1 MLLPCWILSLS
12 TRKRDSK
19 TKRPSAITSIYKKN
33 IRSRV
38 FVTIYVRDNIAMV
51 FRMDLNMYMR
61 ILYTVQCT
69 LSTCSAEVFTR
80 TFYID
85 IEDTMLEKFWRI
97 LLYVTD
103 DAIASL

>member
-12 TRKRDSK
+12 TRKRESK
-19 TKRPSAITSIYKKN
+19 TKRPSAITSIQYKKN

-38 FVTIYVRDNIAMV
+38 FVTIYVRDNITMV

-69 LSTCSAEVFTR
+69 VHSAVVFTR
-80 TFYID
+80 TLYIY
-85 IEDTMLEKFWRI
+85 IEDTLLEKFWRI